1 MTLTLVSLLA
11 ITTLPLDARAN
22 ATRAASHA
30 SAAISQTQQR
40 QRRVAAPTTQQT
52 PQAKP
57 TPQPKP
63 TPQTRATNTTGAPAA
78 SPVNTT
84 PSASAA
90 ASVAASSPALEE
102 LRIAIRN
109 VLDEPQLA
117 SAIAGVK
124 IVSLDSGRTLF
135 EENSGK
141 LLNPASN
148 MKLFTIAA
156 ALARL
161 SPDFRITTSV
171 YAPARPDDSG
181 TIRGDLRIY
190 GRGDPTYARRFTTT
204 DARAA
209 IDDLA
214 ARIQTAGVR
223 KIEGDL
229 IADESYFAGSPLGR
243 GWEWDDLQWYYG
255 AEVSALT
262 VGDNAIEFAVK
273 PGTKIGEL
281 CLVTTDASAAPL
293 VSVAWSDQQGGYWMF
308 PYPTLATTV
317 TTPVT
322 ATSTAPPKAN
332 GAEIMNRT
340 SQQAVALAAA
350 TSPAPITIL
359 NRATTTPRGTKREL
373 RVFRPLDSD
382 IIEVSGTLPQ
392 GDNGFSGSVA
402 VARPAMIFATMLRQS
417 LAARGIVFTGETR
430 VMNRDDAD
438 FAAAAPLASLVEIA
452 SKQSPALSV
461 IARETMKPSQN
472 LYTELLLRQLAA
484 PPANGEPAQGVTA
497 DAGLAALNAFLRAA
511 GIADTAVVTADGS
524 GLSRGDFVTAD
535 AVVRLLTYM
544 DKHPYRQA
552 FRDSLPVAGVDGTL
566 RNRLKNTRAAGNILA
581 KTGTLSHATSL
592 SGYVTSR
599 AGERLVFSL
608 VINNHA
614 PDIDPRALFTEP
626 IAVLLADFNARSQV
640 AP

>member
-63 TPQTRATNTTGAPAA
+63 TPQTRATNTTRAPAA

-90 ASVAASSPALEE
+90 ASVAASSPAVEE

-117 SAIAGVK
+117 TAIAGVK

-135 EENSGK
+135 EENSEK

-171 YAPARPDDSG
+171 YAPSRPDDSG

-262 VGDNAIEFAVK
+262 VGDNAIDLSVT
-273 PGTKIGEL
+273 PGANVGAACFVTSS
-281 CLVTTDASAAPL
+281 LVGAPL
-293 VSVAWSDQQGGYWMF
+293 V
-308 PYPTLATTV
+308 TV
-317 TTPVT
+317 TNAPSSITVSVTNNVVSETDGVVRAVPV
-322 ATSTAPPKAN
+322 ATRQTSAN
-332 GAEIMNRT
+332 SPQTT
-340 SQQAVALAAA
+340 SNSNISFPVENPRGSFL
-350 TSPAPITIL
+350 SIV
-359 NRATTTPRGTKREL
+359 NRATTSARGTKREL
-373 RVFRPLDSD
+373 RVFRPLGSNV
-382 IIEVSGTLPQ
+382 IEISGTLPQ

-402 VARPAMIFATMLRQS
+402 VARPAMLFANMLRQS